1 MTPDA
6 AGVSSIRWLV
16 PLTSGPPAVIAGA
29 KAARLSAA
37 LLAGFRVLPGW
48 VLPVAAGRPA
58 IGAGVAAIR
67 ADGVAA
73 GRRAVL
79 SYRLEPA
86 LAGELETAVTRL
98 GGRVIVRSSSP
109 LEADPRWSGAFSS
122 MAEVGRLDVAP
133 AVRSCLASALAPDPL
148 RRLDSCGLPLEAAEL
163 AVLLQ
168 PEISP
173 VAGGAARV
181 TVPPDGDIEVTVEGL
196 AGHPG
201 ALLAG
206 AAEGATAR
214 FRGGAGALAG
224 GNGLVSLVG
233 TEHAR
238 AVAELALGVCRV
250 LGDDLIE
257 WALWQGEIW
266 LLQSMRERPRSP
278 TAPVAVADAVPDAV
292 PAGPPDAHYR
302 PAPHASVLAL
312 AEAIRASGRPVPAV
326 AAAPGAT
333 AGRLVACRPH
343 EPATP
348 DCRDAVLLI
357 DRPLPAYAP
366 LLFAARGV
374 ISGAG
379 PASSHLATVAR
390 SLGVPM
396 VVGCPIAAVT
406 AGHPPASAWLA
417 AIDGGTGDVRILAA

>member
-1 MTPDA
+1 
-6 AGVSSIRWLV
+6 VSGFRWLV
-16 PLTSGPPAVIAGA
+16 PLTSGPPPVIAGA
-29 KAARLSAA
+29 KAARLSSA

-79 SYRLEPA
+79 GYPLEPA

-98 GGRVIVRSSSP
+98 RGRVIVRSSSP

-122 MAEVGRLDVAP
+122 VAEVGPADVAA
-133 AVRSCLASALAPDPL
+133 AVRSCLASVLAPDPL

-173 VAGGAARV
+173 VAGGTARV
-181 TVPPDGDIEVTVEGL
+181 TTQPDGDIEVTVEGL

-206 AAEGATAR
+206 AADGATAR
-214 FRGGAGALAG
+214 FRGGAVALTG
-224 GNGLVSLVG
+224 GNGLVSLIG
-233 TEHAR
+233 AEHAR
-238 AVAELALGVCRV
+238 AVAELAMGVCRV

-266 LLQSMRERPRSP
+266 LLQSLRERPRSP
-278 TAPVAVADAVPDAV
+278 AAPDDSPDAV
-292 PAGPPDAHYR
+292 AAGPPGAHPR

-312 AEAIRASGRPVPAV
+312 AEAIRASGRPVPAI

-357 DRPLPAYAP
+357 DRPLAAYAP

-374 ISGAG
+374 ISAAG

-396 VVGCPIAAVT
+396 VVGCPVAAVT
-406 AGHPPASAWLA
+406 AGYPPASEWLA
-417 AIDGGTGDVRILAA
+417 ALDGGTGDVRVMAGHAVSCSP